1 VVILL
6 LLPAAAV
13 LAAVRWRLDVLGL
26 ATGALLTYAWVGL
39 TNAIGAGR
47 AGVIEQVVIIA
58 AALAV
63 SGLALRRRRRA
74 ALRPSE
80 PDAGAVSPA
89 TTHRS

>member
-1 VVILL
+1 MILL

-13 LAAVRWRLDVLGL
+13 TTVVRWRLDVLEL
-26 ATGALLTYAWVGL
+26 AVGALLTYAWVGL
-39 TNAIGAGR
+39 TNAIGAGW

-74 ALRPSE
+74 ALRPSG
-80 PDAGAVSPA
+80 PVAGAVSHA